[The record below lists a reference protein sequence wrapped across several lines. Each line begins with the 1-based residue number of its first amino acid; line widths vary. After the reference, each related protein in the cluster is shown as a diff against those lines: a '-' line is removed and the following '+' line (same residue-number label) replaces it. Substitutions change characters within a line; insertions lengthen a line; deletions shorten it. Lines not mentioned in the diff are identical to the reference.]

1 VSGPGGQLG
10 GRQPEPKSREP
21 IVFIEEE
28 PAEMSGHSKWSTIKR
43 KKGAV
48 DAKRGKIFGKLAK
61 EITVAARLG
70 GGDPN
75 GNPRLRAAMLAA
87 RAENMPNDNI
97 TRAIRRGTGEGGGA
111 ALEELVLEGY
121 GPEGVAL
128 MVESLTDNK
137 NRTVSD
143 VRHLI
148 TKYGGSLG
156 EPGCVAW
163 MFDKKGVIVFDRE
176 GIEEDDLL
184 EAALECGAE
193 DLQSDESQF
202 EVLTDPAGFVE
213 VKEALEARGFKPVL
227 AELQLRPK
235 TTVRLE
241 AEKAAQQ
248 VLKLVEMLED
258 HDDVNDVF
266 ANFDIPDSLLEALL

>member
-1 VSGPGGQLG
+1 
-10 GRQPEPKSREP
+10 
-21 IVFIEEE
+21 
-28 PAEMSGHSKWSTIKR
+28 MSGHSKWSTIKR
-43 KKGAV
+43 KKGAM
-48 DAKRGKIFGKLAK
+48 DAKRGKIFGRLAK

-70 GGDPN
+70 GGDPA
-75 GNPRLRAAMLAA
+75 GNPRLRAAIAAA

-97 TRAIRRGTGEGGGA
+97 SRAIKRGSGEGGGA
-111 ALEELVLEGY
+111 TLEEVTLEGY
-121 GPEGVAL
+121 GPAGVAL

-143 VRHLI
+143 VRYLL
-148 TKYGGSLG
+148 TKYGGNLG

-176 GIEEDDLL
+176 GLDEDQLL

-193 DLQSDESQF
+193 DLQGDDSQF
-202 EVLTDPAGFVE
+202 EVLTDPTNFIE
-213 VKEALEARGFKPVL
+213 VKEALETRGLKPAL

-235 TTVRLE
+235 TTVRIE
-241 AEKAAQQ
+241 EEKSAQQ
-248 VLKLVEMLED
+248 VLKLVELLEE

-266 ANFDIPDSLLEALL
+266 ANFDIPDQLLEALM

>member
-1 VSGPGGQLG
+1 
-10 GRQPEPKSREP
+10 
-21 IVFIEEE
+21 
-28 PAEMSGHSKWSTIKR
+28 MSGHSKWSTIKR

-61 EITVAARLG
+61 EITVSARLG
-70 GGDPN
+70 GGDPG
-75 GNPRLRAAMLAA
+75 GNPRLRAAIAAA

-111 ALEELVLEGY
+111 ILEEVILEGY

-143 VRHLI
+143 VRHLL
-148 TKYGGSLG
+148 TKYGGNLG

-163 MFDKKGVIVFDRE
+163 MFDKKGVIVFDRD
-176 GIEEDDLL
+176 GVKEDDLL

-202 EVLTDPAGFVE
+202 EVLTDPASFLE
-213 VKEALEARGFKPVL
+213 VKETLEAKGFIPVL

-235 TTVRLE
+235 TTVRID
-241 AEKAAQQ
+241 AEKSALQ
-248 VLKLVEMLED
+248 VLKLVELLEE
-258 HDDVNDVF
+258 HDDINDVF
-266 ANFDIPDSLLEALL
+266 ANFDIPEQLLEALL

>member
-1 VSGPGGQLG
+1 
-10 GRQPEPKSREP
+10 
-21 IVFIEEE
+21 
-28 PAEMSGHSKWSTIKR
+28 MSGHSKWSTIKR

-70 GGDPN
+70 GSDPT
-75 GNPRLRAAMLAA
+75 GNPRLKVAMLAA

-97 TRAIRRGTGEGGGA
+97 TRAIRRGTGDGGAA

-128 MVESLTDNK
+128 MVETLTDNK

-148 TKYGGSLG
+148 TKFGGSLG

-163 MFDKKGVIVFDRE
+163 MFDKKGVIVFDRD
-176 GIEEDDLL
+176 GIQEDDLL
-184 EAALECGAE
+184 EAALDSGAE

-202 EVLTDPAGFVE
+202 EVLTDPASFVE

-241 AEKAAQQ
+241 GEKAAQQ
-248 VLKLVEMLED
+248 VLKLVEMLEE
-258 HDDVNDVF
+258 HDDVSDVF